1 MIEVAP
7 APSEA
12 TKEVSN
18 ADQKMSSHESLKA
31 PSSDAVVPE
40 APATEPTVDANSDDK
55 REDTAIVAVGDAK
68 TTEAEELKERMAAM
82 TALAATL
89 NPQDSVLENAD
100 ATPKVGL
107 GFCGAIQ
114 PFDSIFKALCFPG
127 DESREPVDSEDPK
140 VTIPPA
146 TREGSTTEGFG
157 LEILQGISFEEAKT
171 RALDNF
177 ETAAKAAKE
186 AAHNFLIE
194 TEEER
199 KVREA
204 KEAKKAAA
212 AEEAKK
218 KAQEEAEKKAAK
230 EEAKAKAKARAKEEA
245 RLKIIAKAEAK
256 RKAEAAAKAK
266 AEAKA
271 RAIAEAK
278 AANKAKAKA
287 ESAAKAAEKAKAKA
301 ESEHRA
307 AVKARAKAAAK
318 AEALVKA
325 EAAIIALEEDRKKA
339 KIEEDENMK
348 RINRILNDEATDE
361 DYELETKKLTAGKE
375 ENKADDKAD
384 DEKAEAGSEGEKLI
398 QDALSK
404 EDGYA
409 DTVALAA
416 SMSQGDDLSFSDV
429 SKLNEKAKSIVAKTF
444 DEGDTRK
451 GKKGKPQKSAD
462 GEELKKMNQKATSL
476 ISGVWK
482 RGSKKSKKQEQA
494 LE

>member
-7 APSEA
+7 TPSEA
-12 TKEVSN
+12 TKEVSSV
-18 ADQKMSSHESLKA
+18 DQKMSSHESIKA
-31 PSSDAVVPE
+31 AGLDAEVPE
-40 APATEPTVDANSDDK
+40 AAATDPTVEANSDDK
-55 REDTAIVAVGDAK
+55 REDVAVDEAK
-68 TTEAEELKERMAAM
+68 AKEAEDLKKRMDDLA
-82 TALAATL
+82 ALAGTL

-100 ATPKVGL
+100 AAPKVGF

-114 PFDSIFKALCFPG
+114 PFDSIFKALCFSG
-127 DESREPVDSEDPK
+127 DESREPVDSQDPK
-140 VTIPPA
+140 VTMPPA
-146 TREGSTTEGFG
+146 IREGSMTEGFG
-157 LEILQGISFEEAKT
+157 LEILQGISFEEART

-186 AAHNFLIE
+186 AAHDFFIE
-194 TEEER
+194 TEDER
-199 KVREA
+199 KAREA
-204 KEAKKAAA
+204 REARTAAA
-212 AEEAKK
+212 KEQAKLKAEE
-218 KAQEEAEKKAAK
+218 EANKQKAK
-230 EEAKAKAKARAKEEA
+230 EEAKAQAKARAKEEA

-266 AEAKA
+266 AEAKS

-287 ESAAKAAEKAKAKA
+287 ESAAKAAAKAKAKA

-307 AVKARAKAAAK
+307 ALKARAKAAAK

-361 DYELETKKLTAGKE
+361 DYEVETKKLTQANTE
-375 ENKADDKAD
+375 DKAD
-384 DEKAEAGSEGEKLI
+384 DEKPEAEAENLI
-398 QDALSK
+398 NDALSK
-404 EDGYA
+404 DEGYA
-409 DTVALAA
+409 EAVALAA
-416 SMSQGDDLSFSDV
+416 SLSQGDDLSFSDV

-444 DEGDTRK
+444 VESDAQK
-451 GKKGKPQKSAD
+451 GKKGRAPMSSD
-462 GEELKKMNQKATSL
+462 EELKKMNQKATGL
-476 ISGVWK
+476 MSGVWK